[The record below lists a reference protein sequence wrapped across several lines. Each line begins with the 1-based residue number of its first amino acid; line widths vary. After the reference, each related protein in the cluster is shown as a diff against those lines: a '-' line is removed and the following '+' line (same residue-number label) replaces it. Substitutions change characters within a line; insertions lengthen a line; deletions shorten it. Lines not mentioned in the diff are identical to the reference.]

1 MNTVQRNLLAIV
13 LSAIVMVVYFM
24 WFAPPVSQPQPA
36 AEENST
42 TFERSEE
49 TPNITEIKQESL
61 VEPIAASINVEE
73 KLVTIYTDLFV
84 AEISN
89 VSGGSF
95 TKFTLNNY
103 SGSYNSFG
111 DYVDTLNV
119 SLLNMIDNDCRPC
132 LAMFDKDTKEYYNFS
147 DAFNVSYDDGS
158 KIYLSGDENTTLV
171 FSYADESGMSIE
183 KRLTIYGNSY
193 STDHSYLLDGFEN
206 SYRKT
211 FELLWGG
218 GLSPTESIEKED
230 VQNGAA
236 TISQAKE
243 IEKISLTKNSSMKR
257 EVYQGNTEWVAV
269 KNKYFIG
276 AILPESTGDYA
287 TMSADNILFGEREIT
302 PVYKTSV
309 GYGVSVNAISSQIYL
324 GPQQVESL
332 RATGTTIENSMNWGF
347 SFIRPIS
354 KLVLKLLTFLHNPFS
369 SVVVNYG
376 VVLIVFAFL
385 IRIIT
390 GPLMKKSA
398 KSTQKMQLI
407 QPQVKAVQKK
417 LKNNPQKMNQEVM
430 ALYKKHGV
438 NPLGGCLP
446 MLIQMPLLFALFVVF
461 RNTIEFR
468 GEPFFLWITDLS
480 SPDAVFSLPFSIP
493 IYGGHVAVLPIIMG
507 VTMFLQQKIS
517 SASMDKSQ
525 KPMMYMMTGFFFLI
539 FNSFPSGLN
548 LYYAVSNI
556 LNILQQ
562 KSVKAQLAKE

>member
-61 VEPIAASINVEE
+61 VEPTAASINVEE